1 MNYFEVD
8 FVWIGNGAI
17 KTIFLIVRPCR
28 LNTWKWT
35 NLNPRLYLEVVH
47 TILCSF
53 LLNFFYL
60 LCTQGLSL
68 FLYTFVQYHKYL
80 GPVLKKV
87 HFKELYPVLVTT
99 IGYRVCQG
107 YLIQKWRGRL
117 TKPSIRTQI
126 TFKNILSMNW
136 PNAADCSLSSNLS
149 EKHLSRANLG

>member
-1 MNYFEVD
+1 MNWEWGNKDYFSNCETLQAEYLKVD
-8 FVWIGNGAI
+8 
-17 KTIFLIVRPCR
+17 KLKSSTISWGC
-28 LNTWKWT
+28 TH
-35 NLNPRLYLEVVH
+35 YLMFIFIE
-47 TILCSF
+47 L
-53 LLNFFYL
+53 FYL

-99 IGYRVCQG
+99 IGYWVCQG